1 MTQNYG
7 VTAVVLDST
16 SNYVII
22 RFSFIKEIKS
32 MRMFLAILACKVSKC
47 LLKLIG
53 RGSSLPG
60 DIALKICPDVLSRVK
75 LPEQVIAVT
84 GSNGK
89 TSTVE
94 MIAQIMRK
102 SGKKVIWNKEGSNQ
116 IAGVTAII
124 LSNCTFGG
132 KVKGDVLLLESDERY
147 AKYSFKFFAP
157 THYIITNL
165 YRDQLTRN
173 GHPEWVY
180 ESVKESIRPES
191 QLILNAD
198 DPLVSRYGRDRDNV
212 IWFGMDKQDFST
224 DHATG
229 VYNDGAFCPECKHR
243 MSYDY
248 YHYAH
253 IGSYHC
259 DNCGH
264 KKHDTQYTV
273 TNVDYDSGI
282 VTINGKYKIKLL
294 FKSVYNVYNI
304 LACFAACSIVGIDGD
319 VIADELSHYFLKS
332 GRILQ
337 FKLGMNKGTFLIAK
351 HENSVASDRVYD
363 YIIRKNQ
370 PCSVIIIIDSV
381 SRRYSTGET
390 SWLWDIDYGVL
401 KADCIQHL
409 YLLGR
414 HAKDLET
421 RLSYTDIDM
430 GKVTVNEDIPAA
442 LDEIAA
448 KPLGKLY
455 TVTCF
460 SDKEKFFSNDNWEE
474 RSRKKKWKRFYQVR
488 NSTYLNHHYGRNW
501 WVRYLR
507 GFNGMLGYLLVALFT
522 CPFKNVY
529 TLNDVAK
536 FWQAYRDGIHE
547 KLGRY

>member
-1 MTQNYG
+1 MAQNYG

-75 LPEQVIAVT
+75 LPQQVIAVT

-94 MIAQIMRK
+94 MIAQVMRK
-102 SGKKVIWNKEGSNQ
+102 SGKRVIWNKEGSNQ

-198 DPLVSRYGRDRDNV
+198 DPLVSRYGKDRDNV

-273 TNVDYDSGI
+273 TNVDYNSGI

-337 FKLGMNKGTFLIAK
+337 FKLGVNKGTFLIAK

-421 RLSYTDIDM
+421 RLSYTDIDIA
-430 GKVTVNEDIPAA
+430 KVTVNEDIPAA

-460 SDKEKFFSNDNWEE
+460 SDKEKFLSKVELTQAEE
-474 RSRKKKWKRFYQVR
+474 
-488 NSTYLNHHYGRNW
+488 
-501 WVRYLR
+501 
-507 GFNGMLGYLLVALFT
+507 
-522 CPFKNVY
+522 
-529 TLNDVAK
+529 DV
-536 FWQAYRDGIHE
+536 
-547 KLGRY
+547 